1 MQTIP
6 VGTKTSKKTSPLPTA
21 TKTSNLI
28 TQAPAQAPVKNRT
41 TKTQTQ
47 ITNHP
52 AETSMTVML
61 HLKASKLLSMSACH
75 STNENENKG
84 KTGGSR
90 NDNSTLDNTDATT
103 KLRYVIKDTKLIN
116 IQSNY
121 TQ

>member
-1 MQTIP
+1 
-6 VGTKTSKKTSPLPTA
+6 
-21 TKTSNLI
+21 
-28 TQAPAQAPVKNRT
+28 
-41 TKTQTQ
+41 
-47 ITNHP
+47 
-52 AETSMTVML
+52 MTVML

-90 NDNSTLDNTDATT
+90 NDNSTLDNTDTDATT

-116 IQSNY
+116 IQIQSNY